1 MKIFIKKEKDMKKIL
16 IAIAISTV
24 VTVANADY
32 LNWTVGSTF
41 EGLSSGSDYNAA
53 KIFWTTTDSNSTG
66 TYLGLIDPTPGVGS
80 VNISSIQGYDNL
92 GFYIEVYNYDAAK
105 NEYNSVSNGKSQYY
119 AYSELSGTGA
129 ITTSFVNAAAIA
141 YAFNGS
147 GVQATPEPTSGLLML
162 MGFAMLGLKRKKE
175 V

>member
-1 MKIFIKKEKDMKKIL
+1 MKKVIL
-16 IAIAISTV
+16 SFAIAMVAV
-24 VTVANADY
+24 VTNADF

-41 EGLSSGSDYNAA
+41 AGMNSGSDYNSA
-53 KIFWTTTDSNSTG
+53 KIYYTTTANSNSGG
-66 TYLGLIDPTPGVGS
+66 TYLDSIGKTPGV
-80 VNISSIQGYDNL
+80 SSIDISAIKGQSDL
-92 GFYIEVYNYDAAK
+92 GFYIEVYNYDSTSGYGPAVA
-105 NEYNSVSNGKSQYY
+105 NSGYY
-119 AYSELSGTGA
+119 SYSDLASTSA

>member
-1 MKIFIKKEKDMKKIL
+1 MKKIL

-41 EGLSSGSDYNAA
+41 EGLSSGSEYNAA
-53 KIFWTTTDSNSTG
+53 KIFWTTTKGSNSTG

-80 VNISSIQGYDNL
+80 VNISSIQGYENL
-92 GFYIEVYNYDAAK
+92 GFYIEVYNYDAS
-105 NEYNSVSNGKSQYY
+105 NNQYNPVLNGKSEYF